1 MSPVQGV
8 PLLLYLAVTETSI
21 GTLLAQEVEGKEK
34 PVYYLS
40 RKLKGAETNYPYVEK
55 QCLAL
60 VYTAQRLRH
69 YLVAHKVIVM
79 TKADPIRFML
89 NKPIPSSRIARWIL
103 MLSEFDIT
111 VMYPKAQKS
120 QALSDL
126 LAYLPDN
133 VENLL
138 MDEILGELPEAMI
151 CNEKTQEW
159 WAITFDGSSTT
170 KGGGAGIVLT
180 DPMGKNH
187 IQAYK
192 LSFDC
197 TNNEAEYEAL
207 ILGITV
213 ALKMEAS
220 KVVIRGDSKLVI

>member
-1 MSPVQGV
+1 
-8 PLLLYLAVTETSI
+8 
-21 GTLLAQEVEGKEK
+21 
-34 PVYYLS
+34 
-40 RKLKGAETNYPYVEK
+40 
-55 QCLAL
+55 
-60 VYTAQRLRH
+60 
-69 YLVAHKVIVM
+69 M

-89 NKPIPSSRIARWIL
+89 NKPIPYSRIARWIL

-133 VENLL
+133 DENLL
-138 MDEILGELPEAMI
+138 MEEIPGELPEGMI
-151 CNEKTQEW
+151 CNERTQEW
-159 WAITFDGSSTT
+159 WAITFDGSSTA

-180 DPMGKNH
+180 DPAGKNH

-197 TNNEAEYEAL
+197 TNNEAEYETL
-207 ILGITV
+207 ILGMTV
-213 ALKMEAS
+213 ALKVEAR
-220 KVVIRGDSKLVI
+220 KVMIRGDSKLVIQQVKGEFSVKEPSLAIYRTMVQELAKNFEECQFEHMPRTQNRYVDALATCLVLCPK